1 MRILKFSRDEGG
13 CAGSAE
19 IRLTEMEVRA
29 ISNLLYKQDKPNDIV
44 SGLNKDFFVLRELL
58 HHGGFDRPAIEILC
72 KTARMKEGKNE
83 NR

>member
-1 MRILKFSRDEGG
+1 MRILKFSRDVGG
-13 CAGSAE
+13 YAGSAE
-19 IRLTEMEVRA
+19 IQLTEMEARA

-72 KTARMKEGKNE
+72 ETAKIERKSKK
-83 NR
+83 

>member
-1 MRILKFSRDEGG
+1 MRVLKFSRDEGG

-72 KTARMKEGKNE
+72 KTARMKEEKK
-83 NR
+83 

>member
-72 KTARMKEGKNE
+72 KTARMKEGKK
-83 NR
+83 

>member
-1 MRILKFSRDEGG
+1 MRILRFSRDVGG

-29 ISNLLYKQDKPNDIV
+29 ISNLLYREDKPNDIV

-72 KTARMKEGKNE
+72 KTAKIERKSKK
-83 NR
+83 